1 MANSFLS
8 KWALQKARLHP
19 VFFLS
24 PLFPLSFFKWTLG
37 GVSVAWLALNGC
49 CQFGY
54 VHQRGSNI
62 PKELKFR
69 AFMVLTLSCP
79 VLPHLPFNSSHV
91 SILQGLPDLCT
102 SSKLLV
108 IPYKVLMSTFRV
120 LSLFPET
127 WTLTVH
133 CCQKS
138 HQNLSINVPELAHG
152 AQKLFI
158 Q

>member
-1 MANSFLS
+1 MDT
-8 KWALQKARLHP
+8 W
-19 VFFLS
+19 
-24 PLFPLSFFKWTLG
+24 

-62 PKELKFR
+62 PKEIEFR

-120 LSLFPET
+120 VSLFLET

>member
-1 MANSFLS
+1 MSASKGTTTSSVFSVSFVS
-8 KWALQKARLHP
+8 TFVLQMDTWGRLCC
-19 VFFLS
+19 LAG
-24 PLFPLSFFKWTLG
+24 FKWVL
-37 GVSVAWLALNGC
+37 SVWLRI
-49 CQFGY
+49 
-54 VHQRGSNI
+54 QRGSNI
-62 PKELKFR
+62 PKELEFR